1 MKDETIKS
9 IIDLQIDL
17 IFDSIADEFNLQN
30 GDITVQQSLKLE
42 DIQEQL
48 FLILK
53 DYIKQNNF

>member
-1 MKDETIKS
+1 MKNEIIKS

-48 FLILK
+48 FFLLQ
-53 DYIKQNNF
+53 DYVKQNK

>member
-17 IFDSIADEFNLQN
+17 IFDSIADEFNLKN
-30 GDITVQQSLKLE
+30 GDITVEQSLKLE

>member
-1 MKDETIKS
+1 MKNETIKS

-30 GDITVQQSLKLE
+30 GDITVEQSLHLG

-48 FLILK
+48 FFLLK
-53 DYIKQNNF
+53 EYVKQNK